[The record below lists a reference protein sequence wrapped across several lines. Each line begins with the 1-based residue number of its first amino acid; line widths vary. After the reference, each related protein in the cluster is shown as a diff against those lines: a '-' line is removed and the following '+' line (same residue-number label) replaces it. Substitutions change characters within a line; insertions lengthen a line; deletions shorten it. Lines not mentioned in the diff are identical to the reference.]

1 MTGLTSGERI
11 RKQEA
16 KRNPGVLERRLPKEQ
31 SYFLPYASNKTSQCG
46 EDGILAHLFD
56 LLPQGP
62 RYCVDVGAWDGV
74 HLSNTNTLINEH
86 GWGGLLIEA
95 DSQRSQ
101 QSQQLY
107 QHRADVVCLNVHL
120 GLEEPNSLPC
130 ILSQNNVSHDF
141 DFLTIDIDGADYHIW
156 HSLSSNISSHST
168 GIAPQLYRPKVVCIE
183 FNPTCA
189 NTIYFIQP
197 PDSRIHQGEVI
208 LVIHLP
214 YS

>member
-1 MTGLTSGERI
+1 MSQITGVASTARGTGKEQ
-11 RKQEA
+11 RKPA
-16 KRNPGVLERRLPKEQ
+16 LERRLPKEQ
-31 SYFLPYASNKTSQCG
+31 SYFLPFVSNKTSQCG

-74 HLSNTNTLINEH
+74 HLSNTHTLINEH

-95 DSQRSQ
+95 DLQRSQ
-101 QSQQLY
+101 QSHDLY
-107 QHRADVVCLNVHL
+107 QHRSDVECLSVHI

-130 ILSQNNVSHDF
+130 ILSQHNVSPDF

-156 HSLSSNISSHST
+156 HSLSASSHGT
-168 GIAPQLYRPKVVCIE
+168 GTSPQLFRPKVVCIE

-197 PDSRIHQGEVI
+197 PDSRIHQGAVLLI
-208 LVIHLP
+208 FC
-214 YS
+214 